1 MEVATKEYI
10 DKRLD
15 RMERNIKQEL
25 LQALDQIGKPKRM
38 TLEEVAENWG
48 ITKPVASKRLKE
60 MYKAGKIENVDFDSR
75 PITVDRKEFFQS
87 LNKG

>member
-1 MEVATKEYI
+1 MEVASKEYI
-10 DKRLD
+10 DKKLE
-15 RMERNIKQEL
+15 RMEKNIKRDL
-25 LQALDQIGKPKRM
+25 LHALDQIGKPRRM

-48 ITKPVASKRLKE
+48 ITKPYASKRLKE
-60 MYKAGKIENVDFDSR
+60 MYKAGKIDKVDFDSR